1 MVPPLD
7 KEAGIVFVNP
17 SVDVNGTNSLV
28 EGADKSLGAA
38 LKIWYRS
45 YLHLLFSYTTLVET
59 SFRQGVLELCIQS
72 PSNERSLLGEIDYGG
87 GASQK

>member
-1 MVPPLD
+1 MAPQLD

-38 LKIWYRS
+38 LKI
-45 YLHLLFSYTTLVET
+45 
-59 SFRQGVLELCIQS
+59 
-72 PSNERSLLGEIDYGG
+72 
-87 GASQK
+87 